1 VDRFALGAV
10 GLCGFGAALGWFRVV
25 PGLVAFGL
33 FAFGGS
39 LAIVAGLA
47 TIVRLMR
54 GRAPG
59 VGGVLALV
67 VAIGFV
73 ASAMPGIGLPR
84 INDFTTDLD
93 DPPAFVHAAT
103 LAANA
108 GRDLAYPAAWAAL
121 QRECCAAVRAARL
134 EGPAAEAHR
143 RALAVART
151 TPGWKVT
158 YQSPV
163 DGTLEAVATT
173 PVFGFHD
180 DVAIRVRP
188 GLRGGSRIDVRSKS
202 RDGKGDLGA
211 NAARIRRFVQTVE
224 GGG

>member
-1 VDRFALGAV
+1 M
-10 GLCGFGAALGWFRVV
+10 GLCGVGAALGWFRVV
-25 PGLVAFGL
+25 PGLVAFGI

-47 TIVRLMR
+47 TIVRLIR

-59 VGGVLALV
+59 WAGVLALV

-103 LAANA
+103 LAPNA
-108 GRDLAYPAAWAAL
+108 GRDLAYPAAWATL
-121 QRECCAAVRAARL
+121 QRECCADVRAAVL
-134 EGPAAEAHR
+134 EVPPAEAYR
-143 RALAVART
+143 RALAVAGA
-151 TPGWKVT
+151 TPGWEVT
-158 YQSPV
+158 YRSPV
-163 DGTLEAVATT
+163 DGTFEAVATT
-173 PVFGFHD
+173 PLFGFHD
-180 DVAIRVRP
+180 DVAVRVRP

-211 NAARIRRFVQTVE
+211 NAARIRRFVKTLE